1 MDLLRKHYGL
11 SVTPPPPSGRPMD
24 PLDLGQSSSTNILR
38 KFNRTPFRLTS
49 LRLEGVLRPAH
60 YYSIAYNTAEERE

>member
-1 MDLLRKHYGL
+1 
-11 SVTPPPPSGRPMD
+11 MD

-49 LRLEGVLRPAH
+49 LRLEGVLRPAY